1 MNFNKRTHTCG
12 ELNVDFIG
20 ANVTLNGWVAKKRDL
35 GGLYFIDLRDRYGIT
50 QLKVTP
56 ENKDL
61 HSLVTKIGNEF
72 VISCSGKVI
81 KRESENKNI
90 KTGEIE
96 VEVSELQV
104 LNESLVT
111 PFVVEEEVK
120 ANEDLRLQY
129 RYLDLRRKKV
139 LDNLILRNTVYQIV
153 HNYFSEFN
161 FVEVETPIL
170 MKSTP
175 EGARDYLVPSRVH
188 KGKFYALPQSPQTYK
203 QILMVSGVDRY
214 VQICKCFRDEDLR
227 ADRQPEFT
235 QIDIEMSFVDQEDIF
250 KMSEGLFRK
259 IWNDTIK
266 YDLPEKFPQLTY
278 DDALNNYG
286 IDKPDMRI
294 QDIMLIKNLTDGL
307 AGTEFKVFKDVI
319 ETNGIIAGIKVN
331 ADDSKDKI
339 EITRKVSDSYTEY
352 IKKFGFSGLAFIKV
366 NDNDELQSSILKF
379 LSEAEINKLKETL
392 DLRKGD
398 YGFIISGNKAK
409 VLAGLGMLRLKIAED
424 FNLLDN
430 NKHEFVWVTDFPLF
444 NYKKKKKRYAGEHHV
459 FTSPKDEYMKYLD
472 SSDNEEI
479 LSIRANCYDLV
490 YNGNEIGSGS
500 IRIHNSD
507 IQKKV
512 FNIIGLTDDE
522 ANEKFGFILEAFKY
536 GAPPHG
542 GVAFGFDR
550 LIAMLC
556 GTKSIRDVIAFPKT
570 VSAASLMD
578 NAPSFVSDEQLSD
591 LGINLNKI

>member
-1 MNFNKRTHTCG
+1 MNFNRRTHTCG
-12 ELNVDFIG
+12 ELASSSIG
-20 ANVTLNGWVAKKRDL
+20 EVVTLNGWVAKKRDL

-56 ENKDL
+56 ENKEI
-61 HSLVTKIGNEF
+61 HSIVSKLGNEF
-72 VISCSGKVI
+72 VISCTGKVI
-81 KRESENKNI
+81 KRESINANI
-90 KTGEIE
+90 STGEIE
-96 VEVSELQV
+96 VEVSELQI
-104 LNESLVT
+104 LNEAIVT
-111 PFVVEEEVK
+111 PFVVEEDIK

-139 LDNLILRNTVYQIV
+139 LDNLIMRNTVYQIV
-153 HNYFSEFN
+153 HKYFSEFN
-161 FVEVETPIL
+161 FIEVETPIL

-203 QILMVSGVDRY
+203 QILMVSGIDRY

-235 QIDIEMSFVDQEDIF
+235 QIDIEMSFVNQEDVF
-250 KMSEGLFRK
+250 KISEGLFNR
-259 IWNDTIK
+259 IWSETINYK
-266 YDLPEKFPQLTY
+266 LPDEFPHITY
-278 DDALNNYG
+278 DSALNDYG

-294 QDIMLIKNLTDGL
+294 KDIMKIKNITDGFKD
-307 AGTEFKVFKDVI
+307 TEFKVFKDVI
-319 ETNGIIAGIKVN
+319 ESDGIIAGIKINSNDSVN
-331 ADDSKDKI
+331 KI
-339 EITRKVSDSYTEY
+339 EITRKISNSYTDY
-352 IKKFGFSGLAFIKV
+352 IKKFGFSGLAFVKM
-366 NDNDELQSSILKF
+366 NENDELQSSILKF
-379 LSEAEINKLKETL
+379 MNEKEISYLKEKL
-392 DLRKGD
+392 ELNKGD
-398 YGFIISGNKAK
+398 YAFIISGKKSK
-409 VLAGLGMLRLKIAED
+409 VLTGLGQLRLKIAED

-430 NKHEFVWVTDFPLF
+430 NKHEFVWITDFPLF
-444 NYKKKKKRYAGEHHV
+444 NYDEESGRYAGEHHV

-472 SSDNEEI
+472 SNDREEI

-507 IQKKV
+507 TQKKV
-512 FNIIGLTDDE
+512 FNIIGLSDEE

-550 LIAMLC
+550 LVAMLC

-578 NAPSFVSDEQLSD
+578 NAPSYVTDEQLNE
-591 LGINLNKI
+591 LGINLRKE

>member
-12 ELNVDFIG
+12 ELNVNLIG
-20 ANVTLNGWVAKKRDL
+20 ETVTLNGWVAKKRDL

-50 QLKVTP
+50 QLKITP
-56 ENKDL
+56 ENNGL
-61 HSLVTKIGNEF
+61 HSLVTKIGNEY

-81 KRESENKNI
+81 RRESENKNI

-104 LNESLVT
+104 LNESMVT

-153 HNYFSEFN
+153 HNYFSEYN

-203 QILMVSGVDRY
+203 QILMVSGIDKY

-250 KMSEGLFRK
+250 KISEGLFGK
-259 IWNDTIK
+259 IWQETIK
-266 YDLPEKFPQLTY
+266 HSLPEIFPQLTY

-294 QDIMLIKNLTDGL
+294 KDLMLIKNLNDGFL
-307 AGTEFKVFKDVI
+307 NTEFNVFKDVI
-319 ETNGIIAGIKVN
+319 KSNGLIAGIKIN
-331 ADDSKDKI
+331 TNDSKDKI
-339 EITRKVSDSYTEY
+339 EITRKISDSYTEY

-366 NDNDELQSSILKF
+366 NENDELQSSILKF
-379 LSEAEINKLKETL
+379 LSETEINKLKDKL
-392 DLRKGD
+392 DLRNGD
-398 YGFIISGNKAK
+398 YGFIISGNRAN
-409 VLAGLGMLRLKIAED
+409 VLNGLGQLRLKIAED

-430 NKHEFVWVTDFPLF
+430 NKHEFVWITDFPLF
-444 NYKKKKKRYAGEHHV
+444 NYDEDAKRYAGEHHV
-459 FTSPKDEYMKYLD
+459 FTSPKDDFMKFLD
-472 SSDNEEI
+472 SKDQDEI

-500 IRIHNSD
+500 IRIHNSV

-522 ANEKFGFILEAFKY
+522 ANEKFGFILEAFKF

-542 GVAFGFDR
+542 GVAFGLDR
-550 LIAMLC
+550 LVAMLC

-578 NAPSFVSDEQLSD
+578 NAPSFVSDDQLSD
-591 LGINLNKI
+591 LGINLSKI

>member
-12 ELNVDFIG
+12 ELNINSIG
-20 ANVTLNGWVAKKRDL
+20 QTVTLNGWVAKKRDL

-50 QLKVTP
+50 QLKITP

-81 KRESENKNI
+81 RRESQNKNL

-96 VEVSELQV
+96 VEVSEIQV
-104 LNESLVT
+104 LNESLIT
-111 PFVVEEEVK
+111 PFVVEEEIK

-161 FVEVETPIL
+161 FIEVETPIL

-203 QILMVSGVDRY
+203 QILMVSGFDRY

-235 QIDIEMSFVDQEDIF
+235 QIDIEMSFVNQEDIF
-250 KMSEGLFRK
+250 EISEGLFRK
-259 IWNDTIK
+259 IWQKTLNH
-266 YDLPEKFPQLTY
+266 DLPEKFPQLTY

-294 QDIMLIKNLTDGL
+294 KDLMVIKNLTE
-307 AGTEFKVFKDVI
+307 AFAETEFKVFKDVI
-319 ETNGIIAGIKVN
+319 DANGIIAGIKIN
-331 ADDSKDKI
+331 ANDSKDKI
-339 EITRKVSDSYTEY
+339 EITRKISDSYTEF
-352 IKKFGFSGLAFIKV
+352 IKKFGFSGLAFLKV
-366 NDNDELQSSILKF
+366 NDNDEVQSSILKF
-379 LSEAEINKLKETL
+379 LTENEINTLKNKLEL
-392 DLRKGD
+392 QKGD
-398 YGFIISGNKAK
+398 FVFIISGKK
-409 VLAGLGMLRLKIAED
+409 SLVLNALGQLRLKIAED

-430 NKHEFVWVTDFPLF
+430 NKHEFIWITDFPLF
-444 NYKKKKKRYAGEHHV
+444 NYDLDTRRYAGEHHV

-472 SSDNEEI
+472 SEEKEDI

-512 FNIIGLTDDE
+512 FNIIGLTDEE
-522 ANEKFGFILEAFKY
+522 ALDKFGFILEAFKY

-550 LIAMLC
+550 LVAMLC

-570 VSAASLMD
+570 ISAASLMD
-578 NAPSFVSDEQLSD
+578 SAPSFVTGEQLND
-591 LGINLNKI
+591 LGISLNKL

>member
-259 IWNDTIK
+259 IWKDTIT

-294 QDIMLIKNLTDGL
+294 KEIMLIKNLTDGL

-319 ETNGIIAGIKVN
+319 ESNGIIAGIKVN
-331 ADDSKDKI
+331 TNDSKDKI

-379 LSEAEINKLKETL
+379 LSEVEINKLKETL
-392 DLRKGD
+392 DLQKGD

-409 VLAGLGMLRLKIAED
+409 VLNGLGQLRLKIAED

-430 NKHEFVWVTDFPLF
+430 NKHEFVWITDFPLF
-444 NYKKKKKRYAGEHHV
+444 NYDEDAKRYAGEHHV
-459 FTSPKDEYMKYLD
+459 FTSPKDEYMKFLD
-472 SSDNEEI
+472 STGKEEI

-500 IRIHNSD
+500 IRIHKSD